1 MKTYEYKLVE
11 GLLDYGGRDMTQN
24 YVTEEVLNEY
34 GKDGWSVSYSFNNGK
49 GVMMQREIIEK
60 Q

>member
-24 YVTEEVLNEY
+24 YVTEEVLN
-34 GKDGWSVSYSFNNGK
+34 
-49 GVMMQREIIEK
+49 
-60 Q
+60 